1 MAMYSTQISSA
12 PANSR
17 RASESAMVRAPR
29 TAARPRAIAR
39 RHVARPPAVRSLGAR
54 RIFPCLPKMGGGE
67 GLLASADAAVRR
79 GEVEQAVRQLERAVR
94 LHPRLQPAYA
104 RLAELTGAAHAYVAA
119 SDLAPDDVAAAAAAG
134 YALQREG
141 EWGGAIE
148 LLQRATRLKPGSADL
163 VSDLGTALRQA
174 GHAREGDAA

>member
-1 MAMYSTQISSA
+1 
-12 PANSR
+12 
-17 RASESAMVRAPR
+17 
-29 TAARPRAIAR
+29 
-39 RHVARPPAVRSLGAR
+39 
-54 RIFPCLPKMGGGE
+54 MGGGE

-79 GEVEQAVRQLERAVR
+79 GEVEQAVRHLERAVQ
-94 LHPRLQPAYA
+94 LHPSLQPAYA
-104 RLAELTGAAHAYVAA
+104 RLAELTGAAPAYVAA
-119 SDLAPDDVAAAAAAG
+119 SDLKPDNIAAAAAAG

-174 GHAREGDAA
+174 GRAREGDAMTRRAIALDPTHARSYKKPNVPVNF